1 MKKYLYDDFKE
12 QYYRELERKENYN
25 NKVGIILTLYSLIS
39 IPLVYC
45 IDNIKNIITQN
56 YLSVIFYILFVIA
69 VIAFAISIIFAIKS
83 VWGYR
88 YEYIPSPKDID
99 KLIKD
104 TDLYYEEY
112 RSYFSQ
118 NRIKK
123 KNYIEKRKQEVMYE
137 YYRDA
142 TTNNL
147 LKNEEKVKNFN
158 KWTYVMGI
166 FVIFILSSCV
176 LLQFLDISKEP
187 TKVQIENTTM
197 YIEEVK
203 NNE

>member
-1 MKKYLYDDFKE
+1 MKKYLYEDFKE
-12 QYYRELERKENYN
+12 QYYKELERKENYN

-45 IDNIKNIITQN
+45 IDNFKNIITQN
-56 YLSVIFYILFVIA
+56 HLSVLFYISFIVA

-99 KLIKD
+99 KLIED
-104 TDLYYEEY
+104 TDLYYEKY
-112 RSYFSQ
+112 RNYFSQ

-147 LKNEEKVKNFN
+147 LKNEEKIKNFN
-158 KWTYVMGI
+158 KWTYVIGI
-166 FVIFILSSCV
+166 SVVFILSSCV
-176 LLQFLDISKEP
+176 LLQFLDVSKEP

>member
-147 LKNEEKVKNFN
+147 LKNEEKIKNFN

>member
-1 MKKYLYDDFKE
+1 
-12 QYYRELERKENYN
+12 
-25 NKVGIILTLYSLIS
+25 
-39 IPLVYC
+39 
-45 IDNIKNIITQN
+45 
-56 YLSVIFYILFVIA
+56 
-69 VIAFAISIIFAIKS
+69 
-83 VWGYR
+83 
-88 YEYIPSPKDID
+88 
-99 KLIKD
+99 
-104 TDLYYEEY
+104 
-112 RSYFSQ
+112 
-118 NRIKK
+118 
-123 KNYIEKRKQEVMYE
+123 MYE

-158 KWTYVMGI
+158 KWTYVIGI
-166 FVIFILSSCV
+166 SVVFILSSCV

>member
-1 MKKYLYDDFKE
+1 MKKYLYEDFKE

-45 IDNIKNIITQN
+45 IDNFKNIITQN
-56 YLSVIFYILFVIA
+56 YLSVIFYTLFVIA
-69 VIAFAISIIFAIKS
+69 IIAFAISIIFAIKS

-158 KWTYVMGI
+158 KWTYVIGI
-166 FVIFILSSCV
+166 SVVFILSSCV

>member
-25 NKVGIILTLYSLIS
+25 NKVGIILSLYSLIS

-147 LKNEEKVKNFN
+147 LKNEEKIKNFN

-176 LLQFLDISKEP
+176 LLQFLGISKEP

-197 YIEEVK
+197 YIGEVK